1 MLFSVNHNKR
11 IYDMKIF
18 TPVERMLAMRYMR
31 SRRSE
36 GFISVISWFS
46 LIGIALGVA
55 TLIIVMSV
63 MNGFRTELVGRI
75 LGLNGHVAIYSVSGN
90 GIGDFEPLAV
100 RIANIPGVVAV
111 TPQIEG
117 QVMASNRGV
126 TRGAVIRG
134 VRWTDLAARKPLW
147 QSLDDTAIQNFKTGE
162 QVLMGHR
169 MAQALGLNI
178 GDSITLV
185 GARGRTTPFG
195 TLPQRRTFPVG
206 GLFDVGMFEYDSGFI
221 FMPLEAAQSFFG
233 TDERVTA
240 LEIYGGHLNLT
251 EALRTNI
258 EQTVPPTVRVN
269 DWRDRNRS
277 FLNALA
283 VERNVMF
290 LILTLIILV
299 AAFNIISS
307 MIMLVRSKNNDIAVL
322 RAMGATGGGVMRVF
336 FMTGASIGV
345 VGTVIGTLLGLGF
358 CWNIDTIRGLIE
370 TMTGSELFAAEIY
383 YLTTL
388 PAEVDPNEVFTVIV
402 MALGLSFL
410 ASVYPAW
417 RASCIAP
424 AEALRY
430 E

>member
-1 MLFSVNHNKR
+1 
-11 IYDMKIF
+11 MKIF

-75 LGLNGHVAIYSVSGN
+75 LGLNGHVAIYSET
-90 GIGDFEPLAV
+90 GIGISDFDPLAV

-117 QVMASNRGV
+117 QVMVANRGN

-134 VRWTDLAARKPLW
+134 VRWADLAARKPLW
-147 QSLDDTAIQNFKTGE
+147 QSLDDAAIQNFKTGE

-169 MAQALGLNI
+169 MAQALGVNI

-195 TLPQRRTFPVG
+195 TLPQRRTYSVG

-221 FMPLEAAQSFFG
+221 FMPLEAAQAFFG
-233 TDERVTA
+233 IDERVTA

-258 EQTVPPTVRVN
+258 QQTVPPTVRVN

-358 CWNIDTIRGLIE
+358 CWNIDGIRGLIE
-370 TMTGSELFAAEIY
+370 SMTGSELFAAEIY

-388 PAEVDPNEVFTVIV
+388 PAEVDPNEVFTVIT

>member
-1 MLFSVNHNKR
+1 MA
-11 IYDMKIF
+11 IF
-18 TPVERMLAMRYMR
+18 TPVERMLALRYMR

-36 GFISVISWFS
+36 GFISVIAWFS
-46 LIGIALGVA
+46 LLGIALGVA

-63 MNGFRTELVGRI
+63 MNGFRVELVGRI
-75 LGLNGHVAIYSVSGN
+75 LGLNGHLAVYSTTGR
-90 GIGDFEPLAV
+90 GLGDFDNLAV
-100 RIANIPGVVAV
+100 RIAGIPGVVAV

-117 QVMASNRGV
+117 QVMAASNGA
-126 TRGAVIRG
+126 TTGAVVRG

-147 QSLDDTAIQNFKTGE
+147 NALDEKTLANFKLGN

-169 MAQALGLNI
+169 LAQTIGVKP

-185 GARGRTTPFG
+185 GASGRTTPFG
-195 TLPQRRTFPVG
+195 TLPQRRTYKVA
-206 GLFDVGMFEYDSGFI
+206 GLFDVGMFEYDKGFV
-221 FMPLEAAQSFFG
+221 FMPLEDAQSFFG
-233 TDERVTA
+233 LQQSVTG
-240 LEIYGGHLNLT
+240 LEIYSSDLSRT
-251 EALRTNI
+251 DALRQNI
-258 EQTVPPTVRVN
+258 EQSLTPTTRVN

-345 VGTVIGTLLGLGF
+345 VGTVIGALIGLGF
-358 CWNIDTIRGLIE
+358 CWNIETIRHLLE
-370 TMTGSELFAAEIY
+370 SLTGTELFAAEIY
-383 YLTTL
+383 FLSTL
-388 PAEVDPNEVFTVIV
+388 PAEVNPKEVFTVIG
-402 MALGLSFL
+402 MALMLSFV
-410 ASVYPAW
+410 ASIYPAW
-417 RASCIAP
+417 RASKIAP

>member
-1 MLFSVNHNKR
+1 
-11 IYDMKIF
+11 MKIF

-36 GFISVISWFS
+36 GFISVIAWFS
-46 LIGIALGVA
+46 LLGIALGVA

-63 MNGFRTELVGRI
+63 MNGFRVELVGRI
-75 LGLNGHVAIYSVSGN
+75 LGLNGHLAVYSNSGR
-90 GIGDFEPLAV
+90 GITDFDPLSV
-100 RIANIPGVVAV
+100 RIAGIPGVVAV

-117 QVMASNRGV
+117 QVMAASSGL
-126 TRGAVIRG
+126 TTGAVVRG
-134 VRWTDLAARKPLW
+134 VRWADLAARKPLW
-147 QSLDDTAIQNFKTGE
+147 SALDETAIQNFKTGS

-169 MAQALGLNI
+169 LAQSIGVGP
-178 GDSITLV
+178 GDSVTLV
-185 GARGRTTPFG
+185 GARGRSTPFG
-195 TLPQRRTFPVG
+195 TLPQRRTFKIG
-206 GLFDVGMFEYDSGFI
+206 GVFDVGMFEYDKSFI
-221 FMPLEAAQSFFG
+221 FMPLKEAQSFFG
-233 TDERVTA
+233 SDDRVTA
-240 LEIYGGHLNLT
+240 LEIYASDLNLT
-251 EALRTNI
+251 DVVRTNLT
-258 EQTVPPTVRVN
+258 QTVPGSVRVN

-322 RAMGATGGGVMRVF
+322 RAMGGTGGSVMRVF

-358 CWNIDTIRGLIE
+358 CWNIDGIRMMIE
-370 TMTGSELFAAEIY
+370 NLTGSELFAAEIY
-383 YLTTL
+383 FLSTL
-388 PAEVDPNEVFTVIV
+388 PAEVNPREVFSVIL
-402 MALGLSFL
+402 MALGLSFA
-410 ASVYPAW
+410 ASIYPAW
-417 RASCIAP
+417 RASRIAP

>member
-1 MLFSVNHNKR
+1 
-11 IYDMKIF
+11 MKIF

-36 GFISVISWFS
+36 GFISVIAWFS
-46 LIGIALGVA
+46 LIGISLGVA

-63 MNGFRTELVGRI
+63 MNGFRVELVGRI
-75 LGLNGHVAIYSVSGN
+75 LGLNGHVAIYSQSGR
-90 GIGDFEPLAV
+90 GIADFDPLSL
-100 RIANIPGVVAV
+100 RIANIPGVIAV

-117 QVMASNRGV
+117 QVMAASQGL
-126 TRGAVIRG
+126 TSGAVIRG
-134 VRWTDLAARKPLW
+134 VRWADLAARKPLW
-147 QSLDDTAIQNFKTGE
+147 QALDEKAIQNFKTGE

-169 MAQALGLNI
+169 LAQTLGVQA
-178 GDSITLV
+178 GDTITLV

-195 TLPQRRTFPVG
+195 TLPQRRSYKVA
-206 GLFDVGMFEYDSGFI
+206 GLFDVGMFEYDKAFI
-221 FMPLEAAQSFFG
+221 FMPLKAAQSFFG
-233 TDERVTA
+233 SDDRVTA
-240 LEIYGGHLNLT
+240 LEVYASNLNVT
-251 EALRTNI
+251 DQMRQNI
-258 EQTVPPTVRVN
+258 MQTVPASVRVN

-358 CWNIDTIRGLIE
+358 CWNIDGIKSLIE
-370 TMTGSELFAAEIY
+370 GLTGSELFAAEIY
-383 YLTTL
+383 FLSTL
-388 PAEVDPNEVFTVIV
+388 PAEVNPQEVFMVIL
-402 MALGLSFL
+402 MALGLSLL

-417 RASCIAP
+417 RASRIAP